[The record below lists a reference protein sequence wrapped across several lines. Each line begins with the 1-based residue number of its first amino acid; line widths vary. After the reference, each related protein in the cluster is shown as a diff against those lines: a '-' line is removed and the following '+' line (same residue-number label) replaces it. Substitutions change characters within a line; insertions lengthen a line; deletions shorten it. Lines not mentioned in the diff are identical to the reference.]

1 MRPGNELELNK
12 NPETMHTGV
21 KEDRVGPGQYTLKDT
36 FEINRNKGSDWH
48 KSKVA
53 KLASS
58 VSKEKELIVGPGT
71 YDHDAKL
78 IPLYKLRPSVGF
90 QSKSQRQFEAR
101 KG

>member
-1 MRPGNELELNK
+1 MNK
-12 NPETMHTGV
+12 NRGAA
-21 KEDRVGPGQYTLKDT
+21 
-36 FEINRNKGSDWH
+36 WH

-78 IPLYKLRPSVGF
+78 IPMYKLRPSVGF
-90 QSKSQRQFEAR
+90 
-101 KG
+101 